1 MFNFFKDL
9 RDRHLI
15 ISMWVPML
23 ISLALSMMIGVIF
36 KFSITQIVLI
46 VFISSVSS
54 LVGAYNVYSDG
65 YDSLFWK
72 KGHAVTLV
80 TAEAILICYALLSK
94 SLFISIIAILV
105 AICNILYCRCC
116 PYLYINSTRG
126 GGLNTFSSFFF
137 I

>member
-15 ISMWVPML
+15 ISMGVPML

-72 KGHAVTLV
+72 NGHAVTLV

-105 AICNILYCRCC
+105 AIFYIVGAVHIYILTA
-116 PYLYINSTRG
+116 PEEED
-126 GGLNTFSSFFF
+126 
-137 I
+137 

>member
-23 ISLALSMMIGVIF
+23 IRLALSMMIGVIF

-105 AICNILYCRCC
+105 AIFYIVGAVHIYILTA
-116 PYLYINSTRG
+116 PEEED
-126 GGLNTFSSFFF
+126 
-137 I
+137 

>member
-65 YDSLFWK
+65 YDSSFWK

-105 AICNILYCRCC
+105 AIFYIVGAVHIYILTA
-116 PYLYINSTRG
+116 PEEED
-126 GGLNTFSSFFF
+126 
-137 I
+137 

>member
-23 ISLALSMMIGVIF
+23 ISLALFMMIGVIF

-105 AICNILYCRCC
+105 AIFYIVGAVHIYILTA
-116 PYLYINSTRG
+116 PEEED
-126 GGLNTFSSFFF
+126 
-137 I
+137 

>member
-15 ISMWVPML
+15 ISMGVPML

-105 AICNILYCRCC
+105 AIFYIAGAVHIYILTA
-116 PYLYINSTRG
+116 PEEED
-126 GGLNTFSSFFF
+126 
-137 I
+137 

>member
-54 LVGAYNVYSDG
+54 LVGAYSVYSDG

-105 AICNILYCRCC
+105 AIFYIVGAVHIYILTA
-116 PYLYINSTRG
+116 PEEED
-126 GGLNTFSSFFF
+126 
-137 I
+137 

>member
-36 KFSITQIVLI
+36 KFSITQFVLI

-72 KGHAVTLV
+72 KGHAVPLV

-105 AICNILYCRCC
+105 AIFYIVGAVHIYILTA
-116 PYLYINSTRG
+116 PEEED
-126 GGLNTFSSFFF
+126 
-137 I
+137 

>member
-9 RDRHLI
+9 RARHLL
-15 ISMWVPML
+15 ISMGSLML
-23 ISLALSMMIGVIF
+23 ISFALSMVIGVIF
-36 KFSITQIVLI
+36 KFSITQFVLI

-105 AICNILYCRCC
+105 AIFYIVGAVHIYILTA
-116 PYLYINSTRG
+116 PEEED
-126 GGLNTFSSFFF
+126 
-137 I
+137 

>member
-15 ISMWVPML
+15 ISTGLPML

-36 KFSITQIVLI
+36 KFSITQFALM
-46 VFISSVSS
+46 VFISSIAS

-65 YDSLFWK
+65 YDSFFWK
-72 KGHAVTLV
+72 KGHAVSLV

-105 AICNILYCRCC
+105 AIFYIVGAVHIYILTA
-116 PYLYINSTRG
+116 PEEED
-126 GGLNTFSSFFF
+126 
-137 I
+137 